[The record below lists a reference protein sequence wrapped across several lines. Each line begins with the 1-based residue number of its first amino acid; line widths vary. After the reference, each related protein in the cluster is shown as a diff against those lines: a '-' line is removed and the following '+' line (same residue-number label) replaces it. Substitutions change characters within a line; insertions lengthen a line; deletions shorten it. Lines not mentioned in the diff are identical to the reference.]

1 MWNPYGSDGEDRRT
15 PYDILEPD
23 RTRLWGAPGGT
34 GSPLWRPG
42 LLLLDSDQLLDDRVD
57 CIVENSYQ
65 ATGDGHADVIHYLA
79 AALAA
84 WAADLP
90 GSERNHH
97 RAPFGLLD
105 HSLDTA
111 ARFMGWAA
119 RSPSEDAVRTRW
131 LAVGMALALF
141 HDVGKL
147 GDFTVTAPA
156 GGERWDPFREP
167 LTAFR
172 ARHRLPYW
180 NVRDYRWTRGR
191 GAHGHDTRAVDLV
204 DTILPADFTAPF
216 RRDLRAAF
224 EALGCR
230 SPERLKEYPW
240 PLPCLSMVVRRC
252 DRESASFGGS
262 E

>member
-1 MWNPYGSDGEDRRT
+1 MWNLYDSEGEDRRT
-15 PYDILEPD
+15 PYDILDPD
-23 RTRLWGAPGGT
+23 PIRLWDTPRGMS
-34 GSPLWRPG
+34 SPLWKPG
-42 LLLLDSDQLLDDRVD
+42 YLLLDSNRRLDYRFT
-57 CIVENSYQ
+57 CIIENCFR
-65 ATGDGHADVIHYLA
+65 ATGDGHADVIHCLA
-79 AALAA
+79 AALAT

-111 ARFMGWAA
+111 ACFMGWAA
-119 RSPSEDAVRTRW
+119 RSQSEDPTRTRW
-131 LAVGMALALF
+131 LLVGMGLALF

-147 GDFTVTAPA
+147 GDFTVTAPH

-167 LTAFR
+167 LTGFR
-172 ARHRLPYW
+172 ARHGLPCW

-204 DTILPADFTAPF
+204 ETILPADFTAPF
-216 RRDLRAAF
+216 RRDLREAMQ
-224 EALGCR
+224 ALGCR

-240 PLPCLSMVVRRC
+240 PLPCLSVAVRRC